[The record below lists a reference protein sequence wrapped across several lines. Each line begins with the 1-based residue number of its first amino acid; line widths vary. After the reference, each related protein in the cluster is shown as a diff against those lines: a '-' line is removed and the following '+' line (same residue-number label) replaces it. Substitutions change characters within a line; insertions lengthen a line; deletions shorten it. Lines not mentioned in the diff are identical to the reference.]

1 MIGGVEGAG
10 APWWLAASA
19 VALWLLR
26 ETWGA
31 VLARR
36 KERTETDA
44 NVDLLNG
51 LVERVKSLETSQ
63 AEVVKQYNEEVRLRM
78 KAQEDAHR
86 LRLRVISLESALKQ
100 LGVVV
105 PPRRGADGMN
115 RVLLALL
122 LGLSVLIIW
131 QRGSV
136 AQAHRAAD
144 IASAAR
150 DKARDERDAAAAAL
164 ADANA
169 VLALERASAQ
179 AANRLAAT
187 YEKEKD
193 DAQKDSDRLVA
204 DLRAGNQRL
213 HQRWQAV
220 VATAELSAAA
230 AAASQPDGRADDRI
244 ESAGRAIGA
253 AAQCDA
259 QVRALQ
265 AYALL
270 CTGGSK

>member
-1 MIGGVEGAG
+1 
-10 APWWLAASA
+10 
-19 VALWLLR
+19 
-26 ETWGA
+26 
-31 VLARR
+31 
-36 KERTETDA
+36 
-44 NVDLLNG
+44 
-51 LVERVKSLETSQ
+51 
-63 AEVVKQYNEEVRLRM
+63 
-78 KAQEDAHR
+78 
-86 LRLRVISLESALKQ
+86 
-100 LGVVV
+100 
-105 PPRRGADGMN
+105 MN

-122 LGLSVLIIW
+122 LGLSALVIW

-150 DKARDERDAAAAAL
+150 DKAREERDAAAAAL

-193 DAQKDSDRLVA
+193 NAQKDSDRLVA

-230 AAASQPDGRADDRI
+230 ATASQPDGRADDRI

-265 AYALL
+265 TYALL
-270 CTGGSK
+270 CLGGSK

>member
-1 MIGGVEGAG
+1 
-10 APWWLAASA
+10 
-19 VALWLLR
+19 
-26 ETWGA
+26 
-31 VLARR
+31 
-36 KERTETDA
+36 
-44 NVDLLNG
+44 
-51 LVERVKSLETSQ
+51 
-63 AEVVKQYNEEVRLRM
+63 
-78 KAQEDAHR
+78 
-86 LRLRVISLESALKQ
+86 
-100 LGVVV
+100 
-105 PPRRGADGMN
+105 MN

-122 LGLSVLIIW
+122 LGLSALVIW

-220 VATAELSAAA
+220 VATAALSAAA